1 MCSVLAWLDLGTPA
15 GLVPAPA
22 PGCDGDAG
30 AAVAR
35 PLQQQRRTQRLTG
48 LLCAAACVGYALG
61 GMSGLSEYALPTNPG
76 EAFKWPD
83 VAAKHKVWAYWGYS
97 GVTMRGI

>member
-1 MCSVLAWLDLGTPA
+1 M
-15 GLVPAPA
+15 
-22 PGCDGDAG
+22 
-30 AAVAR
+30 
-35 PLQQQRRTQRLTG
+35 
-48 LLCAAACVGYALG
+48 GYALG

-97 GVTMRGI
+97 GVTMRGV